1 MARLSEKAQRL
12 WRDVG
17 IIAGGLAGTFLFLLL
32 LVGFVV
38 GGPILLVF
46 YILGSMGVGT
56 V

>member
-1 MARLSEKAQRL
+1 MARSNEKAKRML
-12 WRDVG
+12 RDAG
-17 IIAGGLAGTFLFLLL
+17 IIAGGLAGAFLFLLL
-32 LVGFVV
+32 LIGFVV